1 MWIRLCVVLAGYVF
15 GLFQTGYFLGQRMH
29 RDIRSEGSGNA
40 GATNALRVF
49 GLKAGFLVFFGDLMK
64 AVICCSLI
72 KFGLADYFGDLT
84 PAMVLYGGL
93 GVILGHTYPFYLNFK
108 GGKGIAASGGMILV
122 FDWRI
127 ALICFAVF
135 LFLVFTTRLVSL
147 GSLTALTL
155 FFLLEILFVRLRW
168 LALPPACLAEVF
180 VISGITV
187 LMAYYSHRSNLSRL
201 LRGEENRIH
210 LKKK

>member
-1 MWIRLCVVLAGYVF
+1 MWIRLATVLLGYVF
-15 GLFQTGYFLGQRMH
+15 GLFQTGYFLGRRMH

-64 AVICCSLI
+64 SVICCSII
-72 KFGLADYFGDLT
+72 KFGLAAYFGDLT
-84 PAMVLYGGL
+84 PVMVLYGGL
-93 GVILGHTYPFYLNFK
+93 GVILGHTYPFYLHFK

-127 ALICFAVF
+127 AMICFAAF
-135 LFLVFTTRLVSL
+135 LLLVFTTRLVSV

-155 FFLLEILFVRLRW
+155 FFLLEIVFVSCGW
-168 LALPPACLAEVF
+168 LTVPASCLAEMYVL
-180 VISGITV
+180 SGISV
-187 LMAYYSHRSNLSRL
+187 LLAYYAHRSNLARL
-201 LRGEENRIH
+201 VRGEENRINF
-210 LKKK
+210 KKK

>member
-1 MWIRLCVVLAGYVF
+1 MWIRLCVILAGYVF
-15 GLFQTGYFLGQRMH
+15 GLFQTGYFLGKRLH

-64 AVICCSLI
+64 AVLCCSII
-72 KFGLADYFGDLT
+72 KFGLAGYFGDLT
-84 PAMVLYGGL
+84 PVMVLYGGL
-93 GVILGHTYPFYLNFK
+93 GVVLGHTYPFYLNFK

-127 ALICFAVF
+127 AMICFAVF
-135 LFLVFTTRLVSL
+135 LILVFSTRLVSL

-155 FFLLEILFVRLRW
+155 FFLLVI
-168 LALPPACLAEVF
+168 VF
-180 VISGITV
+180 VSQGWLTIPPVCRTETFVLSGIST
-187 LMAYYSHRSNLSRL
+187 LLAFYAHRSNLVRL
-201 LRGEENRIH
+201 LHGEENKIH
-210 LKKK
+210 FKKK